1 MASEEPIYIGNVHK
15 VTQDE
20 VLDDDDHNK
29 DRISDVSSRYS
40 DNEDKTMFE
49 PDLDYEPEEDG
60 VDDLEQEG
68 MNETPVE
75 LHSKDPKE
83 NLERKSRTDRSKLS
97 YLSSDDDDDIEVID
111 VINIETV
118 SPEDAKSK
126 EDRKENNRVKKVEAG
141 TEKDLEKRVS
151 RSRSSR
157 SRDRSR
163 YRSQE
168 RNSSITR
175 KSIKRDKSSER
186 NIKRSSN
193 QEIKENKY
201 SREDVDK
208 LKAYFARAQ
217 DKRKFSE
224 SRRNETPAKKFKGN
238 NGRGWI
244 DSKEDWLKEKL
255 EREGKVFIRNYIP
268 FPSSQKSN
276 FKRDI
281 QIAFKDELNVD
292 KLTTLT
298 PSNCG
303 LCFKDFDDEV
313 VAWKHYTGSNHK
325 GTIKRFNR
333 GTYKGHPPF
342 WRMVHDRLCDKDPGA
357 LTEREIFDQ
366 VCDNYNVGDNR
377 DKVKS
382 LVKRNIDCLIQHD
395 QVGIRDNAYF
405 IKNKNVQEVRKIFE
419 NYFYEMKRKEKQDSY
434 GVNAPTRRNYEE
446 SSSSRPR
453 RSYEYDPRSMSRARY
468 PEDRRILPL
477 RHSSSSR
484 YIEGNERNPAN
495 QMLVVDPS
503 KLRTLPNGQI
513 MIKQD
518 DVMSRPRELV

>member
-224 SRRNETPAKKFKGN
+224 SRRNETPAKK
-238 NGRGWI
+238 
-244 DSKEDWLKEKL
+244 
-255 EREGKVFIRNYIP
+255 
-268 FPSSQKSN
+268 
-276 FKRDI
+276 I
-281 QIAFKDELNVD
+281 QGE
-292 KLTTLT
+292 
-298 PSNCG
+298 
-303 LCFKDFDDEV
+303 
-313 VAWKHYTGSNHK
+313 
-325 GTIKRFNR
+325 
-333 GTYKGHPPF
+333 
-342 WRMVHDRLCDKDPGA
+342 
-357 LTEREIFDQ
+357 
-366 VCDNYNVGDNR
+366 
-377 DKVKS
+377 
-382 LVKRNIDCLIQHD
+382 
-395 QVGIRDNAYF
+395 
-405 IKNKNVQEVRKIFE
+405 
-419 NYFYEMKRKEKQDSY
+419 
-434 GVNAPTRRNYEE
+434 
-446 SSSSRPR
+446 
-453 RSYEYDPRSMSRARY
+453 
-468 PEDRRILPL
+468 
-477 RHSSSSR
+477 
-484 YIEGNERNPAN
+484 
-495 QMLVVDPS
+495 
-503 KLRTLPNGQI
+503 
-513 MIKQD
+513 
-518 DVMSRPRELV
+518 